1 MSFLRRL
8 GAGAG
13 ARGAGAGA
21 GASRF
26 RLASSSL
33 STVRSMQSAI
43 VRDSQRCAPLS
54 ERPFGPRTP

>member
-1 MSFLRRL
+1 MSFFLRL

-13 ARGAGAGA
+13 AGAGACA
-21 GASRF
+21 LF

-43 VRDSQRCAPLS
+43 SFHSAAQRVRSLERVLSGSQGC
-54 ERPFGPRTP
+54 